1 MNNKCVIHKI
11 ITLAFLHDFWYFIP
25 TLLLYCNLDFGAEL
39 NWYSKWGHQD
49 NFKPVF
55 FFCFF
60 LWKDFERTKTQIKPK
75 PTNKNTNKWT
85 KNNKDSNFLRI
96 KTSKRGKI
104 DYFVLWCFLY
114 AQNLFVKKISWFE
127 IVFIASFTILQT
139 CTPINPPIENSFLR
153 TYFYLWSSVR
163 IFSVYENLFLLWE
176 SFGIS
181 IICVSMSLSK

>member
-1 MNNKCVIHKI
+1 MIFGISYLHSCCIA
-11 ITLAFLHDFWYFIP
+11 TLILV
-25 TLLLYCNLDFGAEL
+25 L
-39 NWYSKWGHQD
+39 NWIDIVNEAIKTISNQ
-49 NFKPVF
+49 F

-60 LWKDFERTKTQIKPK
+60 LWKDFERTKAQIKPK